1 MPILKTEAGE
11 KIPYLYFLLWLV
23 LFNLIL
29 FSGFV
34 MHDLGYTDKVLAADQ
49 SYITLLITAVFLCA
63 SIYCA
68 IHIFKSSKNL
78 IRAEEFIKSLHLDDA
93 TKPKAKPAASQV
105 NDLIDNYIK
114 ELSNHY
120 KTQEQGQVSEDQ
132 FSQDKSSQGQTSEVK
147 TSNGINQ
154 ANYILEIYVDEARSS
169 GEILQFIIDV
179 LIRLGLIGT
188 IIGFILMLQS
198 FVSGP
203 NPSAENIQE
212 LLITMSSGMG
222 TALYTTFAG
231 LIASTLLGIQQ
242 IFLNKNVEQIIASL
256 IRLSDRSSITCL
268 SNALNGAS
276 NGNKQ
281 ALKRKEV

>member
-105 NDLIDNYIK
+105 NDLIDNFIK

-120 KTQEQGQVSEDQ
+120 KTQERSQVSQGQPSE
-132 FSQDKSSQGQTSEVK
+132 GQTSEVK

-268 SNALNGAS
+268 ANALNGAS
-276 NGNKQ
+276 NENKQ

>member
-1 MPILKTEAGE
+1 MINGMQMIKTKEGDE
-11 KIPYLYFLLWLV
+11 IPYLFFLLWLV

-34 MHDLGYTDKVLAADQ
+34 MHDLGYTEKVLEADQ
-49 SYITLLITAVFLCA
+49 SYITLLITALFLSA

-68 IHIFKSSKNL
+68 IHLFKSSANL
-78 IRAEEFIKSLHLDDA
+78 IRAEEFIKALPPLNESRPNKLSTH
-93 TKPKAKPAASQV
+93 TH
-105 NDLIDNYIK
+105 NNYLIDNFIK
-114 ELSNHY
+114 ELATHY
-120 KTQEQGQVSEDQ
+120 NREEK
-132 FSQDKSSQGQTSEVK
+132 VK
-147 TSNGINQ
+147 ASNGINQ

-242 IFLNKNVEQIIASL
+242 ILLNKNVEQIIASL
-256 IRLSDRSSITCL
+256 IRLSDRSSITML
-268 SNALNGAS
+268 SNLVDGTS
-276 NGNKQ
+276 NESEK
-281 ALKRKEV
+281 AFERKKV